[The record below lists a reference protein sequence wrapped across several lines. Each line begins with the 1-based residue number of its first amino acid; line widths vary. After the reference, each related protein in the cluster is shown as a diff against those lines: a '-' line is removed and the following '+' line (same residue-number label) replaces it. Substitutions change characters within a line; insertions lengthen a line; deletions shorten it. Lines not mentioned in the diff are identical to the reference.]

1 MPTPENSIQPSASQG
16 PEAQG
21 VEAAPR
27 NPGEVW
33 NQLKQDQAS
42 GNIPGVLQGVRTL
55 DQTLF
60 PAPTPEDPRRRIP
73 LTETPQ
79 VESYLKTA
87 VAPTRAVRETLRQQ
101 FENAYNSDDP
111 VSQAAQE
118 DCQRLLKVLGI
129 DPFELL
135 DLQIEENQATEGTQP
150 ATAAAT
156 ATDLPAQP
164 VKKRRSLF
172 HPFGGGHKTPT
183 GQPDR
188 EVNTTPAQPAPERGT
203 IKETE
208 TEVEIGMEDLLKA
221 DANLYANKNNLLSP
235 AALRDLQSAWNK
247 LQQEHPDQITGYIQN
262 NHPLV
267 LQNTILKQSKGE
279 ISKLVRKTRQD
290 LTQEE
295 IEPSLIDDPLA
306 ILRVDYELMHQTSG
320 GARDVLR
327 NTAAKL
333 DTLLVQQELGV
344 NPFLALETGEKMLK
358 TGGPYAGQLST
369 ETTKE
374 LLKAMQAISR
384 EQVETHLAQHP
395 KDILKFTPANLSYL
409 NPDARK
415 ALVQIARKLRFKFAE
430 GPTTTTALGAAETPT
445 AAAQTEAGNIQIEAV
460 SGTLTD
466 AQIHQK
472 LADITA
478 KAHDQIGKG
487 QNVDVVKNS
496 VIEDLK
502 TGLNLSDEAQIASLA
517 KLTMWRAELKT
528 PAQGQEKW
536 VVLSIPPGVALEE
549 HTGDR
554 TDYHRKRARIIQVH
568 ANLITVW
575 SPDTKKTFQVQYSEV
590 FEDGTVIQ
598 TEAPK
603 PSSEESE
610 VAGEATP
617 ANSRLAQLLE
627 ERKSI
632 ENLSISDEA
641 KRIPLAEIEEKIRQ
655 EEAAQAED
663 STNVSQLYFRTLR
676 GILDSSNL
684 TDAQKV
690 EMVGKVQAAVAQTN
704 AIIAESQARLQGQ
717 QGGETNPQ
725 PAGATTESATIV
737 DKTKVPE
744 IVSESN
750 FGKTVKA
757 TLPSGKPG
765 ETAVYQGTIKGI
777 ETRFGEPQYV
787 IQLDN
792 NTLRTA
798 RPENMEFLEQR
809 AEERTLTPERQTLEN
824 GALQQGQALAGETG
838 APLTE
843 EDLQKFR
850 QSQEGKQG

>member
-1 MPTPENSIQPSASQG
+1 MITPENSSQPSAGQG

-21 VEAAPR
+21 TEAAPR

-33 NQLKQDQAS
+33 NQLKLDQSS
-42 GNIPGVLQGVRTL
+42 GNIPGILQGVRTL

-87 VAPTRAVRETLRQQ
+87 VAPTRAVREALRQQ

-135 DLQIEENQATEGTQP
+135 DLQIEENQTV
-150 ATAAAT
+150 
-156 ATDLPAQP
+156 DLPAQP

-172 HPFGGGHKTPT
+172 HPFGGGQPKTPT

-188 EVNTTPAQPAPERGT
+188 EVNTTPAQPAPERGA

-208 TEVEIGMEDLLKA
+208 TEVEIGMEDLLKT
-221 DANLYANKNNLLSP
+221 DANLYANKNNPLSP
-235 AALRDLQSAWNK
+235 AAVKDLQSAWNK
-247 LQQEHPDQITGYIQN
+247 LQQEHPDQITDYIQN
-262 NHPLV
+262 NHLLV
-267 LQNTILKQSKGE
+267 LQNTILEQSKGE
-279 ISKLVRKTRQD
+279 ISKLVHKIRQD

-295 IEPSLIDDPLA
+295 IKPSLIDDQLA
-306 ILRVDYELMHQTSG
+306 ILRVDYQLMHQTRG
-320 GARDVLR
+320 GAKDIMR
-327 NTAAKL
+327 NTAANL
-333 DTLLVQQELGV
+333 DILPVQQELGV

-358 TGGPYAGQLST
+358 TGGPYSGQLST

-374 LLKAMQAISR
+374 LLKAMWAISR
-384 EQVETHLAQHP
+384 GQVEAHLAQHP
-395 KDILKFTPANLSYL
+395 KDILKFVPANLSYL

-415 ALVQIARKLRFKFAE
+415 ALMQAARKLRFKFAE
-430 GPTTTTALGAAETPT
+430 GPTTTTTPGAAETPT
-445 AAAQTEAGNIQIEAV
+445 AAAQTEAGNIQIETAA
-460 SGTLTD
+460 GTLTY
-466 AQIHQK
+466 AQTHQK
-472 LADITA
+472 LADIAA
-478 KAHDQIGKG
+478 KAHDQITKG
-487 QNVDVVKNS
+487 QNVDAVKNS

-517 KLTMWRAELKT
+517 KLTMWRAELKP
-528 PAQGQEKW
+528 PAQGEEKW
-536 VVLSIPPGVALEE
+536 VVLNIPPGVAPEV

-554 TDYHRKRARIIQVH
+554 TDYHGKRAQIRQVD

-598 TEAPK
+598 TEAPE

-627 ERKSI
+627 ERRSI

-655 EEAAQAED
+655 EEAAQVED
-663 STNVSQLYFRTLR
+663 STNVSQLYFQTLKE
-676 GILDSSNL
+676 ILDSTNL

-690 EMVGKVQAAVAQTN
+690 EMVGKVQAAVARTN
-704 AIIAESQARLQGQ
+704 AIIAENQAQLQGQ
-717 QGGETNPQ
+717 QGGEANPQ
-725 PAGATTESATIV
+725 PADATTESATIV
-737 DKTKVPE
+737 DKTKVPDIILE
-744 IVSESN
+744 PNGKPSLSTQDL

-777 ETRFGEPQYV
+777 ETRFGNPQYV

-798 RPENMEFLEQR
+798 RPENMEFLEQP
-809 AEERTLTPERQTLEN
+809 AEERTLTPKRQTLEN
-824 GALQQGQALAGETG
+824 GALEQGQALTGETG